1 MILSH
6 YNMDHL
12 LYLINN
18 IILMTLENLIIQQKI
33 LIKNKNL
40 TKLSLILIA
49 KSEHINYLLIL
60 LKNLLNI

>member
-1 MILSH
+1 
-6 YNMDHL
+6 
-12 LYLINN
+12 
-18 IILMTLENLIIQQKI
+18 MTLENLIIQQKI